1 MRRFLDYRVVVVDY
15 PVDPTSRWQAGNPHV
30 ATLLDRQS
38 ETFRTTI
45 AGMNTV
51 LPIAETITSEF
62 WGNEWFPPVDAIAL
76 MWFIARNKPRTYFE
90 VGSGYSTVAARHA
103 VKALGTNTQIISVDP
118 KPRAEVDAL
127 CDVVIRVPF
136 ETLTPENYRVIESGD
151 VIFIDNSHHC
161 FQGSDATAVFLDF
174 IPSLPA
180 GVVVGIHDVF
190 LPFDYPDVWRQRFY
204 SEQYAFA
211 AYLLGLGDRAH
222 VELPA
227 FLVTND
233 ETYSFDMQT
242 IRSFLDGK
250 NARFQ
255 DARSG
260 LFQAKRDRI
269 PGSSPSPAISLQ
281 FALLFTLRG
290 KRDNQIWQP

>member
-1 MRRFLDYRVVVVDY
+1 
-15 PVDPTSRWQAGNPHV
+15 
-30 ATLLDRQS
+30 
-38 ETFRTTI
+38 
-45 AGMNTV
+45 
-51 LPIAETITSEF
+51 
-62 WGNEWFPPVDAIAL
+62 
-76 MWFIARNKPRTYFE
+76 
-90 VGSGYSTVAARHA
+90 
-103 VKALGTNTQIISVDP
+103 VDP

-127 CDVVIRVPF
+127 CDTVIRAPF

-151 VIFIDNSHHC
+151 VVFIDNSHHC

-174 IPSLPA
+174 IPSLPS

-204 SEQYAFA
+204 NEQYAFA

-233 ETYSFDMQT
+233 ETYSFDLKT

-255 DARSG
+255 GCA
-260 LFQAKRDRI
+260 FWFV
-269 PGSSPSPAISLQ
+269 SSEA
-281 FALLFTLRG
+281 
-290 KRDNQIWQP
+290 